1 MKYLT
6 AVIISL
12 ALAGA
17 AHAGRSCE
25 EKPTDATTLAKSMEL
40 AQKTLQALDGSGAQ
54 VALVARVGQDLS
66 KYNLRYSHVALAWR
80 DHPQGRWLVV
90 HELNECGTAQSS
102 LFNEGLGNIF
112 MEDVADGSVLVLKS
126 AARGASSAATASVK
140 LSQKAMQGLSLAAGT
155 VVNVVALST
164 GHMLVLS
171 GKAIAFIPNEL
182 GKALLH
188 HSKV

>member
-1 MKYLT
+1 MQSHHSMKQMLATALLCAASLT
-6 AVIISL
+6 AQAANSDTTNASDNASMASAIVLVGSMSVLAAAGEVVID
-12 ALAGA
+12 
-17 AHAGRSCE
+17 
-25 EKPTDATTLAKSMEL
+25 K
-40 AQKTLQALDGSGAQ
+40 
-54 VALVARVGQDLS
+54 V
-66 KYNLRYSHVALAWR
+66 
-80 DHPQGRWLVV
+80 
-90 HELNECGTAQSS
+90 
-102 LFNEGLGNIF
+102 
-112 MEDVADGSVLVLKS
+112 EDVADGSVLVLKS

-140 LSQKAMQGLSLAAGT
+140 LSQKATQGLSLAAGT